1 LMAPTSFEAFR
12 EYTGWKRP
20 GHDHGCPPVE
30 VVPGV
35 WTAHYHDIDTQE
47 KLFAATKGAPIKMVV
62 NSALSQCACRTGF
75 YGPDVIVM
83 EVDLEDDPNERK
95 YFDQGKP
102 STSTVADKSVPL
114 KLRCA
119 GDAKKDFTPVSV
131 AIEAVLASGGHVL
144 IHCMASLSRSPAFVL
159 SHIMRTRNL
168 TLLEAAHVM
177 KPKWDAVW
185 PCDRFTFQLI
195 EYEAELAK
203 PNRFSQAELTALLDQ
218 AAAAGALPTAKAP
231 AKASIVDEPP
241 QIS

>member
-1 LMAPTSFEAFR
+1 MAPTSFEAFR

-35 WTAHYHDIDTQE
+35 WTAHYHDIDTHE
-47 KLFAATKGAPIKMVV
+47 KLVAATKGAPIKLVV

-83 EVDLEDDPNERK
+83 EIDLEDDPNERK

-119 GDAKKDFTPVSV
+119 GDAKKDFTAVSM

-218 AAAAGALPTAKAP
+218 AAAAGALPPANAP

>member
-1 LMAPTSFEAFR
+1 LNFAGVAGASAIFGR
-12 EYTGWKRP
+12 ELLQKKIFHKKELR
-20 GHDHGCPPVE
+20 
-30 VVPGV
+30 
-35 WTAHYHDIDTQE
+35 
-47 KLFAATKGAPIKMVV
+47 KGA
-62 NSALSQCACRTGF
+62 NL
-75 YGPDVIVM
+75 
-83 EVDLEDDPNERK
+83 
-95 YFDQGKP
+95 GKP

-218 AAAAGALPTAKAP
+218 AAAAGALPPAKAP
-231 AKASIVDEPP
+231 AKASTVDEPL